1 MAVGNLVAL
10 ASTTTNNVANS
21 VAVTIPNDGSVVVGD
36 LLIWM
41 GGVASG
47 SRTFTVSGVSNFTF
61 AGSAAQSGS
70 GSHLW
75 YKIAESGDLG
85 AVLTLTPSIGATTL
99 QLSLGKVSG
108 ADATN
113 PFDSPVKIL
122 GATETATTSHV
133 TPSVT
138 TVAAGSREISILF
151 DTRSASTPNTSNW
164 TAPAGMTRQDQE
176 FSSDTNPRM
185 SCAWGDSDA
194 TVSGTVGT
202 RTWTADQSASCS
214 RWTLAVKAGAIAF
227 TANNNDA
234 EGLTDSLS
242 LVQAHIYTKTDPEG
256 LTDNLTIALTARP
269 SFSDPLGL
277 TDSVTVSLATPY
289 SKSDP
294 LGLTDS
300 LSLDLYQPPVPP
312 EPPYENSLVQ
322 GPATIYIG
330 NYGSPEPSGAAIW
343 TTPSTTYWTPVGL
356 TRGGVQVD
364 VQQDWKTVE
373 LKQVADT
380 TLRRL
385 DRRKVTAKTS
395 LSEPTLGNVLYVLN
409 GGTTASGSTWRSY
422 EAPLAANEATPLS
435 YYTIL
440 IYGWAPNLKRR
451 LVILRKCLSSEGTS
465 FSYQK
470 GEQTELT
477 VCWSVHDVSTS
488 VTPFK
493 IIDEA

>member
-10 ASTTTNNVANS
+10 ASTTTSNS
-21 VAVTIPNDGSVVVGD
+21 GNTVSATIPNDGSVVVGD

-85 AVLTLTPSIGATTL
+85 ATITLTPSIGGTTL
-99 QLSLGKVSG
+99 EIILGKVSG
-108 ADATN
+108 ADTTN
-113 PFDSPVKIL
+113 PFDSPVKIAS
-122 GATETATTSHV
+122 ATETATTTHI
-133 TPSVT
+133 TPSVSS
-138 TVAAGSREISILF
+138 VAAGSREISILF
-151 DTRSASTPNTSNW
+151 DTRSASSPNTSNW

-176 FSSDTNPRM
+176 FSADTNPRM
-185 SCAWGDSDA
+185 SSAWGDSDA

-214 RWTLAVKAGAIAF
+214 RWTLAVKAGAVNF
-227 TANNNDA
+227 TESPSDA
-234 EGLTDSLS
+234 EGLTDSVS
-242 LVQAHIYTKTDPEG
+242 LVQAHVYTKSDPEG
-256 LTDNLTIALTARP
+256 LTDNLTVALTARP
-269 SFSDPLGL
+269 TFSDSLGM
-277 TDSVTVSLATPY
+277 TDSVTTGLSMPFT
-289 SKSDP
+289 KSDP
-294 LGLTDS
+294 MGLTDG
-300 LSLDLYQPPVPP
+300 LSLNLFAPPVPP

-330 NYGSPEPSGAAIW
+330 NYGSPEPSGATLW
-343 TTPSTTYWTPVGL
+343 DPSATYWTSVGG
-356 TRGGVQVD
+356 TRGGVSID
-364 VQQDWKTVE
+364 IQQDWKTVE

-385 DRRKVTAKTS
+385 ERRKITAKTT
-395 LSEPTLGNVLYVLN
+395 LAEPTLANVLYVLN
-409 GGTTASGSTWRSY
+409 GGTSATGSGWRTY
-422 EAPLAANEATPLS
+422 EAPLAANESIPLS

-440 IYGWAPNLKRR
+440 VYGWAPNFKRR
-451 LVILRKCLSSEGTS
+451 LVILRKCLSSEGTQL
-465 FSYQK
+465 SYK
-470 GEQTELT
+470 KDDQTDLT
-477 VCWSVHDVSTS
+477 AVWSVHNVSS
-488 VTPFK
+488 SITPFK

>member
-1 MAVGNLVAL
+1 MAVGRLVAL
-10 ASTTTNNVANS
+10 ASTTTSNAGNS
-21 VAVTIPNDGSVVVGD
+21 VSVNIPNDGSVVVGD

-61 AGSAAQSGS
+61 AGSASQSGS

-85 AVLTLTPSIGATTL
+85 ATITLTPSIGATTL
-99 QLSLGKVSG
+99 QLILGKVSG
-108 ADATN
+108 ADTTN
-113 PFDSPVKIL
+113 PFDSPVKIAS
-122 GATETATTSHV
+122 ATETATSTHI

-138 TVAAGSREISILF
+138 SVAAESREISLLF
-151 DTRSASTPNTSNW
+151 DTRSASSPNTSNW
-164 TAPAGMTRQDQE
+164 TAPAGITRQDQE

-185 SCAWGDSDA
+185 SAAWGDSDA

-214 RWTLAVKAGAIAF
+214 RWTLAVKAGPVNY
-227 TANNNDA
+227 TESPSDA
-234 EGLTDSLS
+234 EGITDSLS
-242 LVQAHIYTKTDPEG
+242 LVQTHVYTKSDPEG
-256 LTDNLTIALTARP
+256 LTDNVTIALTARP
-269 SFSDPLGL
+269 SFSDTEGL
-277 TDSVTVSLATPY
+277 TDSLTVGLSMPY

-300 LSLDLYQPPVPP
+300 LNLTLFQPPVPP
-312 EPPYENSLVQ
+312 TPPYENKLVQ

-343 TTPSTTYWTPVGL
+343 ATPDPTYWTSVGL
-356 TRGGVQVD
+356 TRGGVSVD
-364 VQQDWKTVE
+364 VQQEWKTVE

-385 DRRKVTAKTS
+385 DRRKVTAKTT

-409 GGTTASGSTWRSY
+409 GGTTASGSGWNSY
-422 EAPLAANEATPLS
+422 EAPLAANESIPLT

-440 IYGWAPNLKRR
+440 IYGWAPNFKRR
-451 LVILRKCLSSEGTS
+451 LVILRKCISSEGTS
-465 FSYQK
+465 LSYLK
-470 GEQTELT
+470 DDQTELT
-477 VCWSVHDVSTS
+477 VCWSVHNVSS
-488 VTPFK
+488 VVTPFK